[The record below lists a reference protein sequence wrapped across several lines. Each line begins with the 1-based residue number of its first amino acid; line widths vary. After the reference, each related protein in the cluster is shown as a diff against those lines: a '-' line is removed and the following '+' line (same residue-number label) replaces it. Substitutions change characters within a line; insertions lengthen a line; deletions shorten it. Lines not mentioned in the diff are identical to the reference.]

1 MLIMQMAAD
10 EKLNDKLR
18 SERFV
23 CACAEKIEARKEKKK
38 KLTIFNPPTDAST
51 DDIGH
56 SFSLVKSCKV
66 NREFLIFIGTC
77 TWRRCT
83 REMKYRSTTMIKKIR
98 HDTLPSMNYSPRT

>member
-38 KLTIFNPPTDAST
+38 S
-51 DDIGH
+51 
-56 SFSLVKSCKV
+56 
-66 NREFLIFIGTC
+66 
-77 TWRRCT
+77 
-83 REMKYRSTTMIKKIR
+83 
-98 HDTLPSMNYSPRT
+98 